1 MPNHIHL
8 LWYIHQQNGKESA
21 AGSIAK
27 FTAHRFKPYLLQTK
41 QLHLFKSNKDD
52 RAFQFWLV
60 STQLILLLLFLTAQ
74 VSDTTGDAIKYCN
87 RKTNNFLSLQI
98 LCTNFRTTLFKAF
111 N

>member
-1 MPNHIHL
+1 MNDALKLEVISSLQCLVQKEIATFYGFAIMPNHIHL

-52 RAFQFWLV
+52 RAFQFWKRDPLV
-60 STQLILLLLFLTAQ
+60 STQLILLII
-74 VSDTTGDAIKYCN
+74 VP
-87 RKTNNFLSLQI
+87 
-98 LCTNFRTTLFKAF
+98 
-111 N
+111 